1 MLYRIQDPFNNYEIM
16 KTNPIDSKEAM
27 HGVPKEFGD
36 ILLEITKYVDEPLGD
51 QESDVMSVE
60 DKKDSFV
67 DFDDTASQKS
77 DFFTR

>member
-16 KTNPIDSKEAM
+16 KTNPVDRKEAM

-51 QESDVMSVE
+51 
-60 DKKDSFV
+60 
-67 DFDDTASQKS
+67 
-77 DFFTR
+77 

>member
-1 MLYRIQDPFNNYEIM
+1 MNRAFNNIHNGAKITILKSYWYNGEGWY
-16 KTNPIDSKEAM
+16 KT
-27 HGVPKEFGD
+27 KEFGD

-60 DKKDSFV
+60 DKKDSFIE
-67 DFDDTASQKS
+67 FDDTASQKS